1 MIHRFFYTTRR
12 AVTTFATVVTIT
24 ASAFSTNLAAQSTN
38 CPFNAIA
45 SSVPGASSPALLSV
59 DGLLLQRYA
68 ASQRDTSLTNRILRN
83 TDLTGVE
90 PHITRNLARLDV
102 DGDGQFDGSD
112 ALIINRFLAGFTS
125 DAMVKNVPIAATAKR
140 KTADDIKAFIDGG
153 CQDDPVTDSVYAAGL
168 AVWRKPIP
176 NNKGSCSGCH
186 GADFFDLA
194 RIGTSDAN
202 VIRRATID
210 GATAQEAQA
219 LLAAIKALRVKHA
232 MPATDPLTFRPF
244 QPGGELLAGART
256 IDRDISFGRTLPTLL
271 PVTMTLRTDAK
282 PSVNS
287 LATAKAALNELMA
300 IDLRTMKI
308 GVPYPRWS
316 ADIFHG
322 AEHGTL
328 NDWVADLAREPGNAA
343 NRELWFALQ
352 DQYLRSPTDANFWSM
367 FAAVDKYTQNFTTL
381 APPLYPN
388 QTPTR
393 VGYSANN
400 FTVHKFKSAL
410 IGQHLLRTQLS
421 GNNSFVQGKMG
432 LSYLETGPLRNL
444 FKLMEFLPGADIWE
458 VGDTTRSLLGQQV
471 SSDAGSAK
479 DRLQAL
485 GFPQFVVDSQRADI
499 NWLDAE
505 DELRLPWFWIG
516 FTIEPT
522 LKRINGSNS
531 TKVGEYMHE
540 TLKGTRMFIHDAF
553 SQAYRMGAQ
562 GTLATSPG
570 DAIAYA
576 PDYGYFMAYGA
587 ETLNWNEASGAN
599 PGPTYE
605 AAVKAEQ
612 AALWSQFVANNFRM
626 NMYLYKEALE
636 NRSGRNGDGSPRIAN
651 FPLCQAKNHFDRYQ
665 PAFKTHD
672 YALIAALAAELGV
685 TPNCSL
691 TY

>member
-1 MIHRFFYTTRR
+1 MFHFVSVSSRNAVALFYSVL
-12 AVTTFATVVTIT
+12 AI
-24 ASAFSTNLAAQSTN
+24 AFSGFSADIAAQSSS
-38 CPFNAIA
+38 CPFNAVA
-45 SSVPGASSPALLSV
+45 ASVPTVASPALLSV
-59 DGLLLQRYA
+59 DGLLLQRFA
-68 ASQRDTSLTNRILRN
+68 ASQREGALTNRIRRN

-90 PHITRNLARLDV
+90 AHITRNLARLDV
-102 DGDGQFDGSD
+102 DGDGQFDNND
-112 ALIINRFLAGFTS
+112 ALIINRFLAGFTP
-125 DAMVKNVPIAATAKR
+125 DAMVKNVPITTTAMR
-140 KTADDIKAFIDGG
+140 KSGTEIKAFIDGG
-153 CQDDPVTDSVYAAGL
+153 CQADPVTDTVYAAGL

-176 NNKGSCSGCH
+176 NGKGSCSGCH

-194 RIGTSDAN
+194 RIGTSDFN
-202 VIRRATID
+202 VIRRAKND
-210 GATAQEAQA
+210 GATDEEAQA
-219 LLAAIKALRVKHA
+219 LLAAIKALRTKHA
-232 MPATDPLTFRPF
+232 MPTTDPLTFRPF
-244 QPGGELLAGART
+244 QPGGELLSGART
-256 IDRDISFGRTLPTLL
+256 IDRDISFGRTLPAQL
-271 PVTMTLRTDAK
+271 PITMTPRNDGT

-287 LATAKAALNELMA
+287 LANAKAALNELMA
-300 IDLRTMKI
+300 IDLRSMKM

-322 AEHGTL
+322 PDHGTL
-328 NDWVADLAREPGNAA
+328 NDWVADLAREPGNAT

-352 DQYLRSPTDANFWSM
+352 DQYLRNPSDANFWSM
-367 FAAVDKYTQNFTTL
+367 FAAVDKYTQNFTPL
-381 APPLYPN
+381 AAPVYTDQIPPRN
-388 QTPTR
+388 
-393 VGYSANN
+393 GYSASN

-410 IGQHLLRTQLS
+410 MGQHLLRTQLS
-421 GNNSFVQGKMG
+421 GSNTFLQGKMG
-432 LSYLETGPLRNL
+432 VSYLETGALRNL
-444 FKLMEFLPGADIWE
+444 FKLMEFLPGADLWE
-458 VGDTTRSLLGQQV
+458 VGDSTRSLLGQQV
-471 SSDAGSAK
+471 TSDVGSAK
-479 DRLQAL
+479 SRLQAL

-562 GTLATSPG
+562 GTLASTPG
-570 DAIAYA
+570 QAIAFA

-587 ETLNWNEASGAN
+587 EILNWNEASGAN

-605 AAVKAEQ
+605 APVKAEQ

-636 NRSGRNGDGSPRIAN
+636 NRSARNADGTPRIAN
-651 FPLCQAKNHFDRYQ
+651 FPFCPAKNHFDRYQ

-672 YALIAALAAELGV
+672 YALMNALAAEMGV
-685 TPNCSL
+685 TPSCNL
-691 TY
+691 Y